1 MYQLAHFIL
10 TDLCDHH
17 LPPAGRY
24 IAGYRDVGVALA
36 VDDVDV
42 VVERDG
48 HEVLVQPEGALVPVA
63 LDQQI
68 EDTGP
73 AVGLEQHFPT

>member
-1 MYQLAHFIL
+1 M
-10 TDLCDHH
+10 TNLCDHH
-17 LPPAGRY
+17 LPAAGRH

-36 VDDVDV
+36 VDDVNV

-63 LDQQI
+63 LDQEV
-68 EDTGP
+68 EDTSP
-73 AVGLEQHFPT
+73 AVGLEQDSQHNGSGRT